1 MPFIT
6 ACQGLITKE
15 MAILFKIDTLSAA
28 YEGKVVLQDINL
40 TVNENDFIG
49 VIGPN
54 GGGKT
59 TLLKVILGL
68 IRPVKGSIIFNNDLI
83 STKSIGY
90 LPQISTGD
98 INYPVTVTDIILSG
112 LMIKK
117 GFITR
122 MTLSDKKTADAVIEE
137 LGLSDRAGATLN
149 ELSGGQIQRVFLG
162 RAIIGNPGLL
172 LLDEPG
178 TFVDNTFEN
187 DFYEKLKELNSR
199 MAILM
204 VSHDIGT
211 ISAHI
216 KSFACVNR
224 SLHYHPHREITEENL
239 LAYGCPIQ
247 LITHG
252 EVPHTV
258 LKHHQ

>member
-1 MPFIT
+1 MAYLF
-6 ACQGLITKE
+6 E
-15 MAILFKIDTLSAA
+15 MQSLSAS
-28 YEGKVVLQDINL
+28 YGINVVLHDINFK
-40 TVNENDFIG
+40 VYENDFIG

-68 IRPVKGSIIFNNDLI
+68 LKPNTGSIVFNNDLLN
-83 STKSIGY
+83 SKSIGY

-98 INYPVTVTDIILSG
+98 INYPVTVEDIILSG

-117 GFITR
+117 NIGSG
-122 MTLSDKKTADAVIEE
+122 MTSADRKRAHEVISE
-137 LGLSDRAGATLN
+137 LGLSEMAESTLN
-149 ELSGGQIQRVFLG
+149 ELSGGQMQRVFLG
-162 RAIIGNPGLL
+162 RAIIGNPKLL

-178 TFVDNTFEN
+178 NFVDTTFEN
-187 DFYEKLKELNSR
+187 DFYEKLKDLNSR

-211 ISAHI
+211 ISSHI

-224 SLHYHPHREITEENL
+224 NLHYHPSHEITNEDL

-247 LITHG
+247 LVTHG
-252 EVPHTV
+252 DVPHTV
-258 LKHHQ
+258 LKYHK

>member
-1 MPFIT
+1 MAYLF
-6 ACQGLITKE
+6 E
-15 MAILFKIDTLSAA
+15 MHSLSASYGA
-28 YEGKVVLQDINL
+28 NIVLQEVDL
-40 TVNENDFIG
+40 TVYENDFIG

-68 IRPVKGSIIFNNDLI
+68 LKPIKGEMTFNSELLDR
-83 STKSIGY
+83 KGIGY
-90 LPQISTGD
+90 LPQMSTGD
-98 INYPVTVTDIILSG
+98 INYPVTVNDIILSG
-112 LMIKK
+112 LMMHKMI
-117 GFITR
+117 FSSMTR
-122 MTLSDKKTADAVIEE
+122 TDKIMADNVIDE
-137 LGLSDRAGATLN
+137 LGLTGMAGLTLN

-162 RAIIGNPGLL
+162 RAIIGNPKLL

-178 TFVDNTFEN
+178 NFVDTTFEN
-187 DFYEKLKELNSR
+187 DFYEKLRELNKR

-204 VSHDIGT
+204 VSHDVGT

-224 SLHYHPHREITEENL
+224 TLHYHPSHEITNEDL

-247 LITHG
+247 LVTHG
-252 EVPHTV
+252 DVPHTV
-258 LKHHQ
+258 LKHHR

>member
-1 MPFIT
+1 MAYLF
-6 ACQGLITKE
+6 E
-15 MAILFKIDTLSAA
+15 MNSLSASYGA
-28 YEGKVVLQDINL
+28 NVVLQDVDL
-40 TVNENDFIG
+40 KVYENDFVG

-68 IRPVKGSIIFNNDLI
+68 VKPLKGRMVFNNELI
-83 STKSIGY
+83 TGNSIGY

-112 LMIKK
+112 LMIRK
-117 GFITR
+117 GIISG
-122 MTLSDKKTADAVIEE
+122 MSSSDKNKAHAVIDE
-137 LGLSDRAGATLN
+137 LGLSGMSASFLS
-149 ELSGGQIQRVFLG
+149 ELSGGQMQRVFLG
-162 RAIIGNPGLL
+162 RAIIGDPKLL

-178 TFVDNTFEN
+178 NFVDTTFEN
-187 DFYEKLKELNSR
+187 DFYEKLKDLNNR

-204 VSHDIGT
+204 VSHDVGT
-211 ISAHI
+211 ISSHI

-224 SLHYHPHREITEENL
+224 SLHYHPSHEITNEDL

-252 EVPHTV
+252 DVPHTV
-258 LKHHQ
+258 LKKHI

>member
-1 MPFIT
+1 MQSVSVSYGAGYALRDVDF
-6 ACQGLITKE
+6 
-15 MAILFKIDTLSAA
+15 S
-28 YEGKVVLQDINL
+28 
-40 TVNENDFIG
+40 VNASDFIG

-68 IRPVKGSIIFNNDLI
+68 IKPVSGTIVFSSELMSGN
-83 STKSIGY
+83 SIGY

-98 INYPVTVTDIILSG
+98 SNYPVTVTDVILSG
-112 LMIKK
+112 MMIRKR
-117 GFITR
+117 IISR
-122 MTLSDKKTADAVIEE
+122 MSSSDKKRAAEVIGE
-137 LGLSDRAGATLN
+137 LGLSGLARSSLN
-149 ELSGGQIQRVFLG
+149 ELSGGQLQRVFLG
-162 RAIIGNPGLL
+162 RAIIGNPKLL

-178 TFVDNTFEN
+178 NFVDSNFEN
-187 DFYEKLKELNSR
+187 DFYEKLRILNKR

-204 VSHDIGT
+204 VSHDIGM
-211 ISAHI
+211 ISSHV
-216 KSFACVNR
+216 KSYACVNIG
-224 SLHYHPHREITEENL
+224 LHYHPSSEITNEQL

-258 LKHHQ
+258 LKSHS

>member
-1 MPFIT
+1 MNS
-6 ACQGLITKE
+6 
-15 MAILFKIDTLSAA
+15 LSASYGA
-28 YEGKVVLQDINL
+28 NVVIHDVNF

-68 IRPVKGSIIFNNDLI
+68 LKPAQGRIVFNEELLNG
-83 STKSIGY
+83 KSIGY
-90 LPQISTGD
+90 LPQMSTGD
-98 INYPVTVTDIILSG
+98 VNYPVTVRDIILSG
-112 LMIKK
+112 LMIRKSIFS
-117 GFITR
+117 G
-122 MTLSDKKTADAVIEE
+122 MSVSDKLKADKVIDE
-137 LGLSDRAGATLN
+137 LGLNGMSKSTLN
-149 ELSGGQIQRVFLG
+149 ELSGGQMQRVFLG
-162 RAIIGNPGLL
+162 RAIIGDPRLL

-178 TFVDNTFEN
+178 NFVDTTFEN
-187 DFYEKLKELNSR
+187 DFYEKLKDLNKR

-224 SLHYHPHREITEENL
+224 SLHYHPSSEITNEDL

-247 LITHG
+247 LVTHG
-252 EVPHTV
+252 DVPHTV
-258 LKHHQ
+258 LKYHRSGE

>member
-1 MPFIT
+1 MAQLF
-6 ACQGLITKE
+6 E
-15 MAILFKIDTLSAA
+15 MKSLSASYGA
-28 YEGKVVLQDINL
+28 ALVLED
-40 TVNENDFIG
+40 VSFSVRERDFIG

-68 IRPVKGSIIFNNDLI
+68 VRPVKGEIVFSDRMKR
-83 STKSIGY
+83 SSRIGY

-98 INYPVTVTDIILSG
+98 TSYPVTVRDVVLSG
-112 LMIKK
+112 LMTGK
-117 GFITR
+117 GIFSG
-122 MTLSDKKTADAVIEE
+122 MNSADKKKASMVIEE
-137 LGLSDRAGATLN
+137 LGLGPLENASLN
-149 ELSGGQIQRVFLG
+149 ELSGGQVQRVFLG
-162 RAIIGNPGLL
+162 RAIIGEPGLL

-178 TFVDNTFEN
+178 NFVDSAFEK
-187 DFYEKLKELNSR
+187 DFYEKLKELNDR

-224 SLHYHPHREITEENL
+224 KLHYHPSHEITNQDL

-252 EVPHTV
+252 DVPHTV
-258 LKHHQ
+258 LKKHT

>member
-1 MPFIT
+1 MGECLF
-6 ACQGLITKE
+6 E
-15 MAILFKIDTLSAA
+15 MKKLSASYGA
-28 YEGKVVLQDINL
+28 ELILENVDFKVCG
-40 TVNENDFIG
+40 NDFIG

-68 IRPVKGSIIFNNDLI
+68 LKPVRGELLFTRNLQT
-83 STKSIGY
+83 STIGY
-90 LPQISTGD
+90 LPQVSTGD
-98 INYPVTVTDIILSG
+98 NSYPVTVKDVILSG
-112 LMIKK
+112 LMINKRL
-117 GFITR
+117 ISR
-122 MTLSDKKTADAVIEE
+122 MSRADKIKAGKVIEE
-137 LGLSDRAGATLN
+137 LGLAELADSSLN
-149 ELSGGQIQRVFLG
+149 ELSGGQFQRVLLG
-162 RAIIGNPGLL
+162 RAIIGDPKLL

-178 TFVDNTFEN
+178 NFVDSNFER
-187 DFYEKLKELNSR
+187 DFYEKLVVLNRR

-224 SLHYHPHREITEENL
+224 FLHYHPSPEITNEQL
-239 LAYGCPIQ
+239 LAYDCPIQ

-252 EVPHTV
+252 VVPHTV
-258 LKHHQ
+258 LKSH

>member
-1 MPFIT
+1 MFEMKNLS
-6 ACQGLITKE
+6 ASYGSGLILE
-15 MAILFKIDTLSAA
+15 NVDFKVC
-28 YEGKVVLQDINL
+28 G
-40 TVNENDFIG
+40 NDFIG

-68 IRPVKGSIIFNNDLI
+68 LKPVSGELLFTRNLQT
-83 STKSIGY
+83 STIGY
-90 LPQISTGD
+90 LPQVSTGD
-98 INYPVTVTDIILSG
+98 NNYPVTVKDVILSG
-112 LMIKK
+112 LMINKRL
-117 GFITR
+117 ISR
-122 MTLSDKKTADAVIEE
+122 MSKTDKIKAGKVIEE
-137 LGLSDRAGATLN
+137 LGLSALADSSLN
-149 ELSGGQIQRVFLG
+149 ELSGGQFQRVLLG
-162 RAIIGNPGLL
+162 RAIIGDPKLL

-178 TFVDNTFEN
+178 NFVDSNFER
-187 DFYEKLKELNSR
+187 DFYEKLVVLNER

-224 SLHYHPHREITEENL
+224 FLHYHPSPEITNEQL
-239 LAYGCPIQ
+239 LAYDCPIQ

-252 EVPHTV
+252 VVPHTV
-258 LKHHQ
+258 LKSH

>member
-1 MPFIT
+1 MS
-6 ACQGLITKE
+6 ACLFE
-15 MAILFKIDTLSAA
+15 MKSLSASYGA
-28 YEGKVVLQDINL
+28 EIVLQD
-40 TVNENDFIG
+40 VNFRVFDNDFVG

-68 IRPVKGSIIFNNDLI
+68 VKPIKGKLIFSEELRNSNN
-83 STKSIGY
+83 IGY

-98 INYPVTVTDIILSG
+98 NNYPVTVRDVVLSG
-112 LMIKK
+112 LMIRK
-117 GFITR
+117 GLVSR
-122 MTLSDKKTADAVIEE
+122 MTTSDKKKADAVIEE
-137 LGLSDRAGATLN
+137 LGLSNLSGSSLN
-149 ELSGGQIQRVFLG
+149 ELSGGQLQRVLLG
-162 RAIIGNPGLL
+162 RAVIGDPKLL

-178 TFVDNTFEN
+178 NFVDANFEN
-187 DFYEKLKELNSR
+187 DFYEKLRILNRR

-216 KSFACVNR
+216 KSFACVNKN
-224 SLHYHPHREITEENL
+224 LHYHPSSEITNEQL
-239 LAYGCPIQ
+239 ISYGCPIQ

-252 EVPHTV
+252 DVPHTV
-258 LKHHQ
+258 LKSH

>member
-1 MPFIT
+1 MAKLF
-6 ACQGLITKE
+6 E
-15 MAILFKIDTLSAA
+15 MRSLSASYGA
-28 YEGKVVLQDINL
+28 AMVLEDVSFS
-40 TVNENDFIG
+40 VNERDFIG

-68 IRPVKGSIIFNNDLI
+68 IRPVRGEIVFEGGLKIESG
-83 STKSIGY
+83 IGY

-98 INYPVTVTDIILSG
+98 TSYPVTVKDVVLSG
-112 LMIKK
+112 LMTGKGIFSGMNRADRIKAS
-117 GFITR
+117 
-122 MTLSDKKTADAVIEE
+122 MVIEE
-137 LGLSDRAGATLN
+137 LGLEGLENASLN
-149 ELSGGQIQRVFLG
+149 ELSGGQMQRVFLG
-162 RAIIGNPGLL
+162 RAIIGDPRLL

-178 TFVDNTFEN
+178 NFVDFAFEQ
-187 DFYEKLKELNSR
+187 DFYEKLKELNER

-224 SLHYHPHREITEENL
+224 RLHYHPSHEITNQDL

-252 EVPHTV
+252 DVPHTV
-258 LKHHQ
+258 LKKHT